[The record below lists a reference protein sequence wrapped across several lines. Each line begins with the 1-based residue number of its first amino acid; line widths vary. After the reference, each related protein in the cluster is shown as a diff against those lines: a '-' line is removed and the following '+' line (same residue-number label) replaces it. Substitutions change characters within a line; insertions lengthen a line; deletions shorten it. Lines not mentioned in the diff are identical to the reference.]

1 MSHFLV
7 LGSFILLESF
17 SLLADYLIKNASLK
31 PHFSGWI
38 ELVLGGII
46 YGLTAIGWFFLM
58 RELKL
63 VTISLFSALVG
74 LGLTCLL
81 GVFIFREKLS
91 LQDCLG
97 LTFGCISISLLMRF
111 NEG

>member
-1 MSHFLV
+1 MNYPLL
-7 LGSFILLESF
+7 LGSFVLLEGL
-17 SLLADYLIKNASLK
+17 SLLGDYFIKSASLK
-31 PHFSGWI
+31 PQLSGWF
-38 ELVLGGII
+38 ELALGGMV
-46 YGLTAIGWFFLM
+46 YGITAIGWFFLM

-81 GVFIFREKLS
+81 GVFVFREKLS
-91 LQDCLG
+91 GQDFLG
-97 LTFGCISISLLMRF
+97 IAFGCISISLLMRF